1 MSDMP
6 MDGAGN
12 YIYEVSEIS
21 NYDGDSFRLDLVKR
35 WDFGFKIHVE
45 QQYHLPVRIVGIDTP
60 ELRDKRAAWKAA
72 AYLARDEARAW
83 VKSKAPC
90 KFISMDKPDK
100 YGRGLGDIEAPDG
113 TRLTEYLLEKHLAVP
128 YIGQNKLD
136 VEAAHQENIF
146 FLLETGAIKP

>member
-21 NYDGDSFRLDLVKR
+21 NYDGDSFRLDLIKR

-60 ELRDKRAAWKAA
+60 ELRDKRPAWKAA
-72 AYLARDEARAW
+72 AYLARDEASAW
-83 VKSKAPC
+83 VKRHAPC

-100 YGRGLGDIEAPDG
+100 YGRGLGDIEAAG
-113 TRLTEYLLEKHLAVP
+113 GNRLTDHLLLLRLATPYL
-128 YIGQNKLD
+128 GQNKKD
-136 VEAAHQENIF
+136 VEAAHQENIN
-146 FLLETGAIKP
+146 FLLEAGTIKP